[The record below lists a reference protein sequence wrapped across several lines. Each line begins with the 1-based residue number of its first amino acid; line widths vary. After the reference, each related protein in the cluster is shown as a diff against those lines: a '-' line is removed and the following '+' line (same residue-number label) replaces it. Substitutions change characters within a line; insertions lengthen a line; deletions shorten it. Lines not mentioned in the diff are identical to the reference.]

1 LTPDKERGILWLI
14 EQDPDEVVGALEIT
28 TAELLDAFPYHLAR
42 YLEDNFGEPDEDT
55 DVGIP

>member
-1 LTPDKERGILWLI
+1 LI